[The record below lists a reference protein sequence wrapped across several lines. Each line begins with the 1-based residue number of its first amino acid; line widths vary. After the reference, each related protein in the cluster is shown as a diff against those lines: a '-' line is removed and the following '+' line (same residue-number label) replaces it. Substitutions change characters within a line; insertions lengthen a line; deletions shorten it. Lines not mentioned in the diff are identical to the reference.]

1 MQSANLAVR
10 FFLELALLVALAV
23 GAASLVDGIAGIGL
37 AIVAV
42 VAAAST
48 WGLFVSPKAKY
59 LAPEPLRWAIEAS
72 LFAAG
77 GLALWLADR
86 PALGIALFVAALV
99 SGALTRR
106 LGGNWAD

>member
-1 MQSANLAVR
+1 MQSTNLAVR
-10 FFLELALLVALAV
+10 FLLELALLAVLAV
-23 GAASLVDGIAGIGL
+23 GAASLVDGLAGVGL
-37 AIVAV
+37 TIVVV
-42 VAAAST
+42 VAAAT
-48 WGLFVSPKAKY
+48 AWGLFVSPKGRY

-77 GLALWLADR
+77 GAALWLAER

-106 LGGNWAD
+106 IGGNWAD